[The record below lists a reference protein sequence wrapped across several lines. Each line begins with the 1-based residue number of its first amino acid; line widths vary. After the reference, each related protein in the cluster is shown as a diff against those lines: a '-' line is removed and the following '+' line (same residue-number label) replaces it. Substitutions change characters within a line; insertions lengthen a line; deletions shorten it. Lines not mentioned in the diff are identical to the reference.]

1 MARPRSTRVAKAVFD
16 LSQVQGLQD
25 TLKGLALD
33 VQASVIGDMVKEAA
47 RPIVRSIKSKVR
59 VRYGDLKK
67 SITAVVR
74 KKKRTGTAIAV
85 IGPESGGRF
94 RGGKRLNKQKDDLR
108 GSEQPSRRAHLL
120 EFGHAGRNG
129 GARVKAYPFMRP
141 GTDEAQHNAAAA
153 MVVGF
158 QKGMNRAIAR
168 HSKKLAKS

>member
-1 MARPRSTRVAKAVFD
+1 MAGRSKRSAKAVFD
-16 LSQVQGLQD
+16 LGQVQGLQD
-25 TLKGLALD
+25 ALKGVALD

-59 VRYGDLKK
+59 VRYGNLKK

-74 KKKRTGTAIAV
+74 KKKRTGTALAV

-94 RGGKRLNKQKDDLR
+94 RGGMKIKKGGDAT
-108 GSEQPSRRAHLL
+108 GSDQPSRYAHLV

-129 GARVKAYPFMRP
+129 GASVKAFPFMRP

-158 QKGMNRAIAR
+158 QKGMNRALAR